1 MIFPGVFKKGEDQT
15 IEMSAPSYVHAI
27 DGRLRIKVPVIKGS
41 PAKAAR
47 VACALEVLTGIRC
60 VKANPTTG
68 NVLILFDSEVL
79 GQEQVIE
86 KLFEMNC
93 FAPTKRRHSTLPPQL
108 GGRLAET
115 LVQSALQLALERVIL
130 ALV

>member
-1 MIFPGVFKKGEDQT
+1 M
-15 IEMSAPSYVHAI
+15 HAL
-27 DGRLRIKVPVIKGS
+27 DGRLRIKVPAIKGS

-47 VACALEVLTGIRC
+47 VACALEVLTGIRS

-68 NVLILFDSEVL
+68 NVLVLFDPGKL
-79 GQEQVIE
+79 AQEQVIG

-93 FAPTKRRHSTLPPQL
+93 FTPIRGRRSKLPPEL
-108 GGRLAET
+108 SRRIAET
-115 LVQSALQLALERVIL
+115 LLQSALQIALERVIL

>member
-1 MIFPGVFKKGEDQT
+1 
-15 IEMSAPSYVHAI
+15 MSAPSYVHAI

-41 PAKAAR
+41 PAKAAGI
-47 VACALEVLTGIRC
+47 ACALEVLAGIQY

-68 NVLILFDSEVL
+68 NVLILFDPDML

-93 FAPTKRRHSTLPPQL
+93 FAPTKGRNSILPPRL
-108 GGRLAET
+108 SGRIAET